1 MNFFYVI
8 NRLQC
13 HEQSIDDVK
22 EMRGML
28 SGLQSPL
35 QRTVLEDKVMDP
47 EDAEESS
54 REFKF

>member
-47 EDAEESS
+47 EDAED
-54 REFKF
+54 